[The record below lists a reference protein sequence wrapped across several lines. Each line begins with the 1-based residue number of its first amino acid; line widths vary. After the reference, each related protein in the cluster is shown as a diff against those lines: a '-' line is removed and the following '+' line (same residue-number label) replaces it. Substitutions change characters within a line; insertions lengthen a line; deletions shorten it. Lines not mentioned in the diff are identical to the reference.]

1 MRRTRA
7 AYHYAVRDIE
17 KNTQNIVRQ
26 KFAEAVLQ
34 NNDRNLW
41 KEVHKIQGKRS
52 CYGSSVDDC
61 YTDGNIADLFYKKY
75 EDLYTSVPYNIADM
89 DAFKLELKASIDGYS
104 SDCIITCNGVI
115 AAVNKL
121 KYNKGDVI
129 RGYHQIML
137 NERV

>member
-75 EDLYTSVPYNIADM
+75 EDLYIPVCHTILMIWMPSSWN
-89 DAFKLELKASIDGYS
+89 LKHQLMAIV
-104 SDCIITCNGVI
+104 VI
-115 AAVNKL
+115 L
-121 KYNKGDVI
+121 
-129 RGYHQIML
+129 
-137 NERV
+137 